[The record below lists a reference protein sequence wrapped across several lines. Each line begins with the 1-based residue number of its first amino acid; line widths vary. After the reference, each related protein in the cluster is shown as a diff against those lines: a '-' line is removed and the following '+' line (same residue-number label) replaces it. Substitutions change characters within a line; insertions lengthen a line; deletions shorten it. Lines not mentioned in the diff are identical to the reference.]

1 MTIKFQHHI
10 EFIINMKGKF
20 MENNLKT
27 TKKEE
32 KTKTQSKNT
41 KATDKNKIKETE
53 KFKQKYFDYY
63 DDIKSSTHKIV
74 DW

>member
-1 MTIKFQHHI
+1 
-10 EFIINMKGKF
+10 

-41 KATDKNKIKETE
+41 KAMDKNRIKETE
-53 KFKQKYFDYY
+53 KFKQKYFDFY

>member
-1 MTIKFQHHI
+1 
-10 EFIINMKGKF
+10 

-41 KATDKNKIKETE
+41 KAMDKNRIKELE
-53 KFKQKYFDYY
+53 
-63 DDIKSSTHKIV
+63 
-74 DW
+74 